1 MYILIFCLFIK
12 NNIGSPSPSHE
23 SYNHMVYHNIESQ
36 TQNISK

>member
-1 MYILIFCLFIK
+1 MYILIFCLFIE

-23 SYNHMVYHNIESQ
+23 SYNNHNIESQ